1 MTWLMTALQ
10 RRLSLAP
17 SLPTGGGA
25 LVMAE
30 LFYKFH
36 SFTLECLAFLA
47 TWLVF
52 DVARE
57 GVMQVI
63 HSADPS
69 SSKVV
74 P

>member
-1 MTWLMTALQ
+1 MNWFVSALH
-10 RRLSLAP
+10 RRVSLAP
-17 SLPTGGGA
+17 ALPTGGAA
-25 LVMAE
+25 LVVAE

-52 DVARE
+52 DLARE

-63 HSADPS
+63 HSSDPS
-69 SSKVV
+69 TSKIV